1 MRFIQLS
8 LLAAAIMGASLP
20 AWADPASTP
29 NIDQRQIEQQQRINQ
44 GVQSGSLTPAEA
56 ARLQRGQE
64 HVQAVE
70 TRAKADG
77 VVTPQER
84 RRITEVQNV
93 ENRRIARQKH
103 DRQHR

>member
-1 MRFIQLS
+1 MRFSQLS
-8 LLAAAIMGASLP
+8 LFAAAIMGASLQ
-20 AWADPASTP
+20 AWADPTP

-56 ARLQRGQE
+56 ARLQRGQA

>member
-1 MRFIQLS
+1 MRSIPLS
-8 LLAAAIMGASLP
+8 LLAAAIMGSALP

-44 GVQSGSLTPAEA
+44 GVQSGSLTPNEA

-84 RRITEVQNV
+84 RRITHAQNV
-93 ENRRIARQKH
+93 ESHKIARQKH
-103 DRQHR
+103 DGQHR